1 VGHQLEQQAND
12 PGNSLGFGS
21 LTCRKN
27 LREHPA
33 AEFRRDGPAGASP
46 LTDPSHPLLAMDNIV
61 CTPHIGYV
69 THDEYELQFIDIF
82 DQIVAY
88 DAGAPIN
95 VINTAVLPH
104 RRNPV

>member
-1 VGHQLEQQAND
+1 
-12 PGNSLGFGS
+12 
-21 LTCRKN
+21 
-27 LREHPA
+27 
-33 AEFRRDGPAGASP
+33 
-46 LTDPSHPLLAMDNIV
+46 MDNIV

-69 THDEYELQFIDIF
+69 THDEHELQFIDIF

>member
-1 VGHQLEQQAND
+1 VIGPPRIPH
-12 PGNSLGFGS
+12 
-21 LTCRKN
+21 
-27 LREHPA
+27 A
-33 AEFRRDGPAGASP
+33 ARSSALVPPPRNRLYFSP
-46 LTDPSHPLLAMDNIV
+46 T
-61 CTPHIGYV
+61 
-69 THDEYELQFIDIF
+69 IDIF